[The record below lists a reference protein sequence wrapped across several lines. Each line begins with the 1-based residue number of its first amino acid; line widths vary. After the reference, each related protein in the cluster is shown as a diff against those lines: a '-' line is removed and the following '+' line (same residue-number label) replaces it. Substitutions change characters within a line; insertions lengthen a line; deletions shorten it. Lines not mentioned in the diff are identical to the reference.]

1 MMVRAFLMSGLALMM
16 FSGVFFGLGN
26 VGVKLVSSSMTVIE
40 IAFIRFAIGIAFVL
54 SLTVPRGLSLR
65 GDRPLIL
72 LTRGVTGVLAF
83 FCLLKSITLIPLANA
98 MVLFYT
104 FPVFGLFFSVL
115 IIREPVGK
123 WDVLLIAAAM
133 VGICV
138 LLEPGSH
145 KLNWGDLFGIM
156 AGGFAGLTVVL
167 VRKLRQTNGPLI
179 IYFYFC
185 LVGGIVSFPFL
196 LKTVRMPSSSQFLL
210 LVAIGSVYLIAQ
222 MLMNQGLKICRV
234 AEGSVL
240 LMSELV
246 FATLGGVIIFGDVLS
261 HGFLMGAL
269 LILASG
275 IGLNITHRRLSR
287 SEIPGKSQI

>member
-1 MMVRAFLMSGLALMM
+1 MMVRPFLMSGLALMV
-16 FSGVFFGLGN
+16 FSGFFFALGD
-26 VGVKLVSSSMTVIE
+26 VGVKLVSPSITIIE
-40 IAFIRFAIGIAFVL
+40 IAFFRFAIGIAFFL
-54 SLTVPRGLSLR
+54 TLTVPTGLSFR

-72 LTRGVTGVLAF
+72 LTRGVTGVVAF

-104 FPVFGLFFSVL
+104 FPVFATFFSVL
-115 IIREPVGK
+115 ILREPVGK
-123 WDVLLIAAAM
+123 WDVLLIAGAM
-133 VGICV
+133 IGIY
-138 LLEPGSH
+138 LLLAPGSH

-156 AGGFAGLTVVL
+156 AGCFAGVTVVL

-185 LVGGIVSFPFL
+185 VVGGIVSFPFF

-210 LVAIGSVYLIAQ
+210 LVAIGSMFLIAQ
-222 MLMNQGLKICRV
+222 LLMNQGFKICRA

-246 FATLGGVIIFGDVLS
+246 FVSLGGVIIFGDILS
-261 HGFLMGAL
+261 HGFLTGAF
-269 LILASG
+269 LILGSG
-275 IGLNITHRRLSR
+275 IGLNFTHRRLPR
-287 SEIPGKSQI
+287 SEIPTKLPI